1 MKRMLV
7 NANDSEECRI
17 AIVEDGKL
25 SELYVEISDRESY
38 LGNIYKGKV
47 VNIEPSIGAAF
58 VNFGGNRNGFLHA
71 SDVIPA
77 YADPD
82 VSLIDILEGRARA
95 GKDEG
100 PDAVRAVLSED
111 GDPEDRESGQGY
123 DAASSDARENES
135 ADESAQ
141 EPQAADDAQADD
153 GGAEAETQARRP
165 RRRSQRENAPEPRS
179 SDSIE
184 DGEIEIVG
192 DDEEDA
198 PREDAPRNERGRDS
212 DVSFV
217 DDESNEEP
225 DERSEASDDG
235 DLDEERD
242 DSSSGDADSDTGEG
256 SSSKRRRR
264 RRSRRKKGESKEGAA
279 EEGAQPV
286 RAKGRR
292 GKGEVEE
299 LGQTET
305 GKKRERGDK
314 KGRQRT
320 RVPIQDLLKKG
331 QEVIVQITKEGIGAK
346 GPTLT
351 TYLSLPGR
359 CLVLMPSLPKCGVS
373 RKIADDR
380 ERRRLKRIVRELDRT
395 GHGGIGFIVRTAGV
409 GKTGQDV
416 QRDLEYLEKLWGVVV
431 QRAKG
436 IRAPASLYVESD
448 LVLRTMRDHFTP
460 DIDDVVI
467 DSEPV
472 YKRVRDF
479 VQTLMPRFHDAVK
492 HHEGHAPLFHAYGI
506 ETSVEGLYQPRV
518 ELPGGGSIVVEQT
531 EALVAIDVNSGKFK
545 PGTTLE
551 ETAFKTNLEA
561 IQEIVRQLR
570 LRDLGGLIICDF
582 IDMMDDKH
590 RRIVERKFREALK
603 VDRARINVGRI
614 SNFGLLEL
622 TRQRVGP
629 GLKRT
634 VFQTCPTCKGTS
646 LVRTVQS
653 KALAVLRELRALA
666 RLPGFAQLE
675 IYSHSEVAQYL
686 ENRKR
691 RTLVEIEDRYDITI
705 SLRPETSYPV
715 EVVHYRFLDEA
726 GKEVRVNIPAGLG
739 VHT

>member
-7 NANDSEECRI
+7 NANDGEECRI

-100 PDAVRAVLSED
+100 PDAVRAVLSEE
-111 GDPEDRESGQGY
+111 GDPDDTSSSEGYESAGEDLDSAPDAPAERRR
-123 DAASSDARENES
+123 AASGDGAREDSQGE
-135 ADESAQ
+135 
-141 EPQAADDAQADD
+141 AAA
-153 GGAEAETQARRP
+153 
-165 RRRSQRENAPEPRS
+165 APL
-179 SDSIE
+179 
-184 DGEIEIVG
+184 
-192 DDEEDA
+192 
-198 PREDAPRNERGRDS
+198 
-212 DVSFV
+212 
-217 DDESNEEP
+217 
-225 DERSEASDDG
+225 
-235 DLDEERD
+235 DLDEEP
-242 DSSSGDADSDTGEG
+242 SGSELVETGEAREDSEAGEVDG
-256 SSSKRRRR
+256 SSRKRRRR
-264 RRSRRKKGESKEGAA
+264 RGRRRRSEAGEADA
-279 EEGAQPV
+279 EDKDKSLRV
-286 RAKGRR
+286 KGRR
-292 GKGEVEE
+292 GRSSDEAVDMGK
-299 LGQTET
+299 TET
-305 GKKRERGDK
+305 GKKREKGK
-314 KGRQRT
+314 GKGRTRS

-331 QEVIVQITKEGIGAK
+331 QEIIVQITKEGIGAK

-395 GHGGIGFIVRTAGV
+395 GQGGIGFIVRTAGV
-409 GKTGQDV
+409 GKSAQDV

-448 LVLRTMRDHFTP
+448 LVLRTMRDHFTT
-460 DIDDVVI
+460 DIGDVVI

-472 YKRVRDF
+472 YKRVCDF
-479 VQTLMPRFHDAVK
+479 VTTLMPRFQDAVK
-492 HHEGHAPLFHAYGI
+492 HHESIAPLFHAYGI

-518 ELPGGGSIVVEQT
+518 ELAGGGSIVVEQT

-545 PGTTLE
+545 PGSSLE
-551 ETAFKTNLEA
+551 ETAFRTNLDA
-561 IQEIVRQLR
+561 IPEIVRQLR
-570 LRDLGGLIICDF
+570 LRDLGGLIIVDF

-590 RRIVERKFREALK
+590 RRVVERKFRDALK
-603 VDRARINVGRI
+603 ADRARINVGRI

-653 KALAVLRELRALA
+653 KALAVLREMRALA
-666 RLPGFAQLE
+666 KLPGFSQLDV
-675 IYSHSEVAQYL
+675 YAHSEVAYWL

-691 RTLVEIEDRYDITI
+691 RTLVEIEDQHGIEI
-705 SLRPETSYPV
+705 SLQPELSYPV
-715 EVVHYRFLDEA
+715 EVVHYRFLDEEA
-726 GKEVRVNIPAGLG
+726 KEVRVSIPAGLG
-739 VHT
+739 VHM

>member
-492 HHEGHAPLFHAYGI
+492 HHEGRRRPSSTAYGI
-506 ETSVEGLYQPRV
+506 EHVEVQKGSTSRASSCRPVAARSL
-518 ELPGGGSIVVEQT
+518 IDQT

-545 PGTTLE
+545 PGTDTRGDRVPDQPRG
-551 ETAFKTNLEA
+551 A
-561 IQEIVRQLR
+561 IPEIVRQLR
-570 LRDLGGLIICDF
+570 LRDLGGLIV
-582 IDMMDDKH
+582 MRLH
-590 RRIVERKFREALK
+590 RHDGPTSTAAGVERK
-603 VDRARINVGRI
+603 
-614 SNFGLLEL
+614 
-622 TRQRVGP
+622 
-629 GLKRT
+629 
-634 VFQTCPTCKGTS
+634 
-646 LVRTVQS
+646 LVRRSPQGAT
-653 KALAVLRELRALA
+653 A
-666 RLPGFAQLE
+666 PGSTSAG
-675 IYSHSEVAQYL
+675 S
-686 ENRKR
+686 
-691 RTLVEIEDRYDITI
+691 VER
-705 SLRPETSYPV
+705 SGSSS
-715 EVVHYRFLDEA
+715 
-726 GKEVRVNIPAGLG
+726 
-739 VHT
+739 

>member
-7 NANDSEECRI
+7 NANDAEECRI

-111 GDPEDRESGQGY
+111 GDPDDKSSSEGYEASGDEPQPAAAAEGSISEDRVPEDGVSEGRAAPAKKRSASEDRASEDRVSEDRELGAEAR
-123 DAASSDARENES
+123 DADREDSRDAPRGEAREGDREDDAPEARDAS
-135 ADESAQ
+135 DDVEAGGDESA
-141 EPQAADDAQADD
+141 E
-153 GGAEAETQARRP
+153 
-165 RRRSQRENAPEPRS
+165 
-179 SDSIE
+179 E
-184 DGEIEIVG
+184 DGS
-192 DDEEDA
+192 
-198 PREDAPRNERGRDS
+198 PR
-212 DVSFV
+212 
-217 DDESNEEP
+217 
-225 DERSEASDDG
+225 
-235 DLDEERD
+235 
-242 DSSSGDADSDTGEG
+242 
-256 SSSKRRRR
+256 KRRRR
-264 RRSRRKKGESKEGAA
+264 RGRRRRSDAGEGEDEGQ
-279 EEGAQPV
+279 GQRDQGQRDQGQRDQGQRDQGL
-286 RAKGRR
+286 RAKGRKGR
-292 GKGEVEE
+292 GSDAPVEM
-299 LGQTET
+299 GKTET
-305 GKKRERGDK
+305 GKKREK
-314 KGRQRT
+314 AKGRARS

-331 QEVIVQITKEGIGAK
+331 QEIIVQITKEGIGAK

-395 GHGGIGFIVRTAGV
+395 GQGGIGFIVRTAGV
-409 GKTGQDV
+409 GKSAQDV

-460 DIDDVVI
+460 DIGGVVI

-472 YKRVRDF
+472 YKRVCDF
-479 VQTLMPRFHDAVK
+479 VTTLMPRFQDAVK
-492 HHEGHAPLFHAYGI
+492 HHESNAPLFHAYGI

-518 ELPGGGSIVVEQT
+518 ELAGGGSIVVEQT

-545 PGTTLE
+545 PGSSLE
-551 ETAFKTNLEA
+551 ETAFRTNLDA
-561 IQEIVRQLR
+561 IPEIVRQLR
-570 LRDLGGLIICDF
+570 LRDLGGLIIVDF

-590 RRIVERKFREALK
+590 RRVVERKFRDALK
-603 VDRARINVGRI
+603 ADRARINVGRI

-653 KALAVLRELRALA
+653 KALAVLREMRALA
-666 RLPGFAQLE
+666 KLPGFAQLDV
-675 IYSHSEVAQYL
+675 YAHSDVAYWL

-691 RTLVEIEDRYDITI
+691 RTIVEIEDQHGIEI
-705 SLRPETSYPV
+705 SLQPETSYPV
-715 EVVHYRFLDEA
+715 EVVHYRFLDEDA
-726 GKEVRVNIPAGLG
+726 KEVRVNIPAGLG